1 VTREKPTNNPKEKR
15 PIMYQNTSAAAMSE
29 REAKEKRELARSAAT
44 AHTRV
49 SLHLAK
55 LLFEI
60 YFDRVMIGKDE
71 VQLTLAWGWESFD
84 EYAEREL
91 GIHKGTAHSLIRV
104 YDELVV
110 HRQFEEKDLPDS
122 IAKLK
127 QLAKVSRQNKGT
139 LSEWIKKA
147 REMSCCE
154 FEEAV
159 EIETGSGKGKKK
171 NLSFYVKWGHAKRLM
186 GTIREAKE
194 EFGDATTGEALSH
207 IVEQWG
213 DLRQRTAKIK
223 RLKAAG

>member
-1 VTREKPTNNPKEKR
+1 
-15 PIMYQNTSAAAMSE
+15 MYRNTSAAAMTE
-29 REAKEKRELARSAAT
+29 KEAKEKREAVRDAAT
-44 AHTRV
+44 VHTRV

-55 LLFEI
+55 LLFDV
-60 YFDRVMIGKDE
+60 YFGSVMVGKDQ
-71 VQLTLAWGWESFD
+71 VSLTLAWGWDKFD

-91 GIHKGTAHSLIRV
+91 GIHKGTAHALIRV

-122 IAKLK
+122 ITKLK
-127 QLAKVSRQNKGT
+127 QLAKISRQNKGS

-159 EIETGSGKGKKK
+159 EHETGGGKVRKK
-171 NLSFYVKWGHAKRLM
+171 NLSFYVKWAQAKRVM

-194 EFGDATTGEALSH
+194 EFGDATTGEALQH

-213 DLRQRTAKIK
+213 DLRQRTAKIR